1 MKKEKLDEQKSLK
14 TQLKRKKKKELV
26 NYNWIIKITLLTFF
40 ISLTFS
46 SISEFVIP
54 NVNLIIGIIL
64 VIIFIFLG
72 IIFDMIGVSVTSA
85 DEKSFHSMNSRRV
98 KGADVAVLFKK
109 NADKVS
115 SFCNDVVG
123 DICGIVSGSTGSII
137 ALNIASKLE
146 IDKFIVTLLITA
158 LIASLTIGG
167 KALGKSFAINK
178 SNVILYKFSKFVSCF
193 YKIRKK

>member
-1 MKKEKLDEQKSLK
+1 MKKEKLDEKKSLK

-26 NYNWIIKITLLTFF
+26 NYKWIVKITILAFC
-40 ISLTFS
+40 ISLIFS

-54 NVNLIIGIIL
+54 NVNLFVGIIL
-64 VIIFIFLG
+64 VVIFIALG
-72 IIFDMIGVSVTSA
+72 IVFDLIGVAVTSA
-85 DEKSFHSMNSRRV
+85 DEKPFHSMNSRRV

-137 ALNIASKLE
+137 ALNLASKLNV
-146 IDKFIVTLLITA
+146 DKFITTLILTA
-158 LIASLTIGG
+158 LIAALTIGG

-178 SNVILYKFSKFVSCF
+178 SNIILYRFSKFVSCF
-193 YKIRKK
+193 YKVKK